1 MAPPDQPSH
10 DLVEQ
15 QIKDVIQDLFQIM
28 VQVSTYDTLNSSAS
42 TTSTPNPTISSPSTR
57 DVLTQSFLNLSQS
70 VATVNHTAD
79 QLLAAPSSGPS
90 VPEPLVA
97 YVEKGRNPD
106 IYTREFVEL
115 VRRMNQLA
123 KGKQRAFLSMRDT
136 LAREIQRAMPECAGD
151 VDRVVEATG
160 GYLETETDG
169 VKTDGEGTN
178 GNGGQAT

>member
-1 MAPPDQPSH
+1 M
-10 DLVEQ
+10 
-15 QIKDVIQDLFQIM
+15 
-28 VQVSTYDTLNSSAS
+28 
-42 TTSTPNPTISSPSTR
+42 
-57 DVLTQSFLNLSQS
+57 
-70 VATVNHTAD
+70 
-79 QLLAAPSSGPS
+79 
-90 VPEPLVA
+90 PEPLVA